1 MAHGAGVTAEQAL
14 KVTGFLDVSAIVSG
28 RGKTMASR
36 NYTPAFELAM
46 ARKDVRLML
55 ETAGDKPLAMLP
67 GIAARMD
74 ALIAG
79 GHGEQDLAVMGFG
92 AGGSRRRFKPG
103 AERRGAAPV

>member
-28 RGKTMASR
+28 RGKTMASP
-36 NYTPAFELAM
+36 NYTPPFELPM

-67 GIAARMD
+67 GIARRMD

-79 GHGEQDLAVMGFG
+79 GDGEQGLAPVGFDP
-92 AGGSRRRFKPG
+92 GGRRRRFT
-103 AERRGAAPV
+103 PVAVR